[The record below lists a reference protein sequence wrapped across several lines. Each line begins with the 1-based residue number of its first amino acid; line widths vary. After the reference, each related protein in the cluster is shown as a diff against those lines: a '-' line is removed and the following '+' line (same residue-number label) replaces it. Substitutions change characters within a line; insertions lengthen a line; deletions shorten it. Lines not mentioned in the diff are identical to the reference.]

1 MSSTKPKQTSLDWL
15 VIFEALVMKH
25 LSDTKL
31 TNAFLASQLSISERK
46 LYRLLRQST
55 GQSPNHYIRH
65 IRLAKAH
72 EFLGSGDYKTV
83 KAVAT
88 KVGFKK
94 VDYFSQ
100 LFKLAFGYTP
110 FSLLKIK
117 MK

>member
-1 MSSTKPKQTSLDWL
+1 MFSTKPKQVTQEWL
-15 VIFEALVMKH
+15 VTFEALVMKH
-25 LSDTKL
+25 LSDIHFN
-31 TNAFLASQLSISERK
+31 NAFLAKQLLVSERK

-65 IRLAKAH
+65 IRLIKAH
-72 EFLGSGDYKTV
+72 ELLGSGDYKTV

-100 LFKLAFGYTP
+100 LFKLTFGYTP
-110 FSLLKIK
+110 SSLLKSK
-117 MK
+117 VT